1 MGHTKK
7 IKLRTL
13 KTNVQGLL
21 SQADFEKAT
30 ARLMEIPAR
39 QGVNPLISLLCSTD
53 DLLRWRAAA
62 ALGKVVGKLAQS
74 DMESAR
80 VVMRRLMWQMNEE
93 SGGIGW
99 GVPEA
104 MAEIMAG
111 HKGLATEYASILV
124 SYIREGHNFL
134 EYDPL
139 RRGAVWGV
147 GRVAQTAPDLVQWAI
162 PALSASLGSDDPAI
176 RGLAAWA
183 VGWSGYTGTETDLKG
198 LVDDQQEVLVFE
210 NGELEQKTV
219 GLLASEALTRLGD
232 KSSAISGTVLAP
244 IKLKGENKR

>member
-7 IKLRTL
+7 VKLRTL
-13 KTNVQGLL
+13 KADVQSILN
-21 SQADFEKAT
+21 QADFEKAT
-30 ARLMEIPAR
+30 AGLMEIPAR
-39 QGVNPLISLLCSTD
+39 KIVNPLISLLCSTD

-80 VVMRRLMWQMNEE
+80 VIMRRFLWQMNEE

-111 HKGLATEYASILV
+111 HKGLATEYSSILI
-124 SYIREGHNFL
+124 SYVREGHNFL

-147 GRVAQTAPDLVQWAI
+147 GRVAQTTPDLVQWAI
-162 PALSASLGSDDPAI
+162 PALSASLESDDPAI

-183 VGWSGYTGTETDLKG
+183 IGWSGHTGAKTKLKG
-198 LVDDQQEVLVFE
+198 LVDDQQEIPVFE
-210 NGELEQKTV
+210 NGELKHKTV
-219 GLLASEALTRLGD
+219 GLLASEALTRLKD
-232 KSSAISGTVLAP
+232 KNP
-244 IKLKGENKR
+244 